1 MAAAGPTGRGGR
13 APAVV
18 ALRLA
23 LLLGAARGCAWA
35 AVYFQEQFLDG
46 ANWQKRWVNSEHK
59 PDLGKF
65 KLTAGK
71 FYGDPVRDKGLQTS
85 ENSKFYAISSRFKPF
100 SNKGKTLVIQY
111 TVKHEQ
117 KIDCGGGYVKIFSSN
132 LDQKNLSGDSPYYI
146 MFGPDICGSETKKV
160 HVILNY
166 KNKPHPIKKPIRC
179 KVDGYTHLYT
189 LIIRPDQTYEVKID
203 NEVVAS
209 GNLEDDLDF
218 LPPRKIKDPTVR
230 KPPDWDDRIQI
241 DDPNDIMPEDWD
253 EPEYIMDTS
262 AEKPE
267 DWDDAVNGGWHYPM
281 VKNPLYRG
289 EWKPRQIDNPNYRG
303 VWPHPQIDN
312 PNYSPDFSIYSYEN
326 ISIIGLDIWQVRAGT
341 IFDNFLITDDEVYA
355 EDFGDETWGETK
367 FSTGNPLYETYYKQV
382 DPTYTG
388 RVGASEA
395 ALFLKKSG
403 LSDIILG
410 KIWDLADPE
419 GKGYLDKQGFYVA
432 LRLVACAQNG
442 HDVNLSSLNL
452 TVPPPKFH
460 DTSSPLLITPPS
472 TEAHWAVRV
481 EEKAKFDGIFES
493 LLPVNGLLSGDKV
506 KPVLMNSKL
515 PLDILGRV
523 WDLSDIDKDGHLDKD
538 EFAVAMHLVYRA
550 LEKEPVPSL
559 LPPSLIP
566 PSKRKKT
573 PVFPGAVPVL
583 PASPPP
589 KDSLRSTPSHG
600 SVNSLNSTGSLSPKH
615 NIKQAQPCVNWV
627 VPTSEKVRY
636 DEIFLKTDTDMDG
649 FVSGQEVKDIFMHSG
664 LSQNLLAHIWALAD
678 TRQMGKLS
686 KDQFALA
693 MYLIQQKVSKGIDP
707 PQVLSPDMIP
717 PTERNTPIQDSSSSV
732 GSGEFTGV
740 KELDDISQ
748 EIAQLQREKYSLE
761 QDIREKEE
769 SIRQKTN
776 EVQELQND
784 LDRETSNLQEL
795 EAQKQDAQDRLDE
808 MDQQKAKLKD
818 MLNDVRQKCQEETQ
832 VISSL
837 KMQIQSQE
845 SDLKLQEDDL
855 NRAKAELNR
864 LQQEETQLEQSIQ
877 AGKVQL
883 ETIIKS
889 LKSTQEEINQA
900 RSKLSQLQESHQE
913 VNKSIEEYNETLNGI
928 HGGSLTNLA
937 DISEGLGQTER
948 SNYGAMDDPFKNK
961 ALMFTNNTQELHTDP
976 FQSEDPFKSDPFKGA
991 DPFKGSDPFQHDPF
1005 AEQPPAPADPFG
1017 GDPFKESDPFRSSA
1031 PEDFFKKQVKSDPF
1045 TSDPFT
1051 KPPALPSKPDPFES
1065 SDPFTSSSISSKGP
1079 DPFGTLDPFGSGA
1092 FSSGEGFADFSQMSK
1107 SVASDPFAS
1116 SFGGMG
1122 FSDDPF
1128 KSKSDTP
1135 ALPPKKN
1142 VPPRPKPPSGKSTPV
1157 SHLGSSDFPKP
1168 HDPFQPFGADSS
1180 DPFQSKKGF
1189 GDPFSGKDPFAPSS
1203 SSKTSKDS
1211 SLGFADFSSFG
1222 NEEQQLAWA
1231 KRESEKA
1238 EQERLARLRRQEQED
1253 LELAIALSKADM
1265 PNS

>member
-1 MAAAGPTGRGGR
+1 MYCCRRNFIAFKHIT
-13 APAVV
+13 
-18 ALRLA
+18 L
-23 LLLGAARGCAWA
+23 
-35 AVYFQEQFLDG
+35 
-46 ANWQKRWVNSEHK
+46 NS
-59 PDLGKF
+59 
-65 KLTAGK
+65 
-71 FYGDPVRDKGLQTS
+71 
-85 ENSKFYAISSRFKPF
+85 
-100 SNKGKTLVIQY
+100 
-111 TVKHEQ
+111 
-117 KIDCGGGYVKIFSSN
+117 C
-132 LDQKNLSGDSPYYI
+132 
-146 MFGPDICGSETKKV
+146 
-160 HVILNY
+160 
-166 KNKPHPIKKPIRC
+166 
-179 KVDGYTHLYT
+179 HLCQ
-189 LIIRPDQTYEVKID
+189 L
-203 NEVVAS
+203 
-209 GNLEDDLDF
+209 
-218 LPPRKIKDPTVR
+218 
-230 KPPDWDDRIQI
+230 
-241 DDPNDIMPEDWD
+241 
-253 EPEYIMDTS
+253 
-262 AEKPE
+262 
-267 DWDDAVNGGWHYPM
+267 
-281 VKNPLYRG
+281 
-289 EWKPRQIDNPNYRG
+289 
-303 VWPHPQIDN
+303 
-312 PNYSPDFSIYSYEN
+312 
-326 ISIIGLDIWQVRAGT
+326 
-341 IFDNFLITDDEVYA
+341 
-355 EDFGDETWGETK
+355 
-367 FSTGNPLYETYYKQV
+367 STGNPLYETYYKQV
-382 DPTYTG
+382 DPAYTG

-460 DTSSPLLITPPS
+460 DTSSPLLMTPPA

-550 LEKEPVPSL
+550 LEKEPVPSV

-615 NIKQAQPCVNWV
+615 SIKQPQPSVNWV
-627 VPTSEKVRY
+627 VPLSDKVRY
-636 DEIFLKTDTDMDG
+636 DDIFLKTDMDMDG

-664 LSQNLLAHIWALAD
+664 LSQSLLAHIWALAD

-717 PTERNTPIQDSSSSV
+717 PSERNTPIQDSSSSV

-818 MLNDVRQKCQEETQ
+818 MLSDVRQKCQEETQ

-845 SDLKLQEDDL
+845 SDLKSQEDDL

-913 VNKSIEEYNETLNGI
+913 VNKSIEQYNEALNGI

-937 DISEGLGQTER
+937 DISEGLAQTER
-948 SNYGAMDDPFKNK
+948 SNYAAMDDPFKNK

-991 DPFKGSDPFQHDPF
+991 DPFKGN
-1005 AEQPPAPADPFG
+1005 PFG
-1017 GDPFKESDPFRSSA
+1017 GDPFKESDPFHTSA

-1092 FSSGEGFADFSQMSK
+1092 FSSSEGFADFSQMSK
-1107 SVASDPFAS
+1107 SVASDPFTS
-1116 SFGGMG
+1116 SFGGVG

-1231 KRESEKA
+1231 KRESEKT

-1265 PNS
+1265 PSS

>member
-1 MAAAGPTGRGGR
+1 M
-13 APAVV
+13 
-18 ALRLA
+18 
-23 LLLGAARGCAWA
+23 
-35 AVYFQEQFLDG
+35 
-46 ANWQKRWVNSEHK
+46 
-59 PDLGKF
+59 
-65 KLTAGK
+65 
-71 FYGDPVRDKGLQTS
+71 QTS
-85 ENSKFYAISSRFKPF
+85 VF
-100 SNKGKTLVIQY
+100 
-111 TVKHEQ
+111 
-117 KIDCGGGYVKIFSSN
+117 
-132 LDQKNLSGDSPYYI
+132 
-146 MFGPDICGSETKKV
+146 
-160 HVILNY
+160 
-166 KNKPHPIKKPIRC
+166 
-179 KVDGYTHLYT
+179 
-189 LIIRPDQTYEVKID
+189 
-203 NEVVAS
+203 
-209 GNLEDDLDF
+209 
-218 LPPRKIKDPTVR
+218 
-230 KPPDWDDRIQI
+230 
-241 DDPNDIMPEDWD
+241 
-253 EPEYIMDTS
+253 
-262 AEKPE
+262 
-267 DWDDAVNGGWHYPM
+267 
-281 VKNPLYRG
+281 
-289 EWKPRQIDNPNYRG
+289 
-303 VWPHPQIDN
+303 
-312 PNYSPDFSIYSYEN
+312 
-326 ISIIGLDIWQVRAGT
+326 
-341 IFDNFLITDDEVYA
+341 
-355 EDFGDETWGETK
+355 
-367 FSTGNPLYETYYKQV
+367 QV

-442 HDVNLSSLNL
+442 HEVNLSSLNL

-472 TEAHWAVRV
+472 TETHWAVRV

-615 NIKQAQPCVNWV
+615 SIKQTQPSVNWV
-627 VPTSEKVRY
+627 VPMSEKVRY
-636 DEIFLKTDTDMDG
+636 DDIFLKTDTDMDG

-678 TRQMGKLS
+678 TRQIGKLS

-717 PTERNTPIQDSSSSV
+717 PTERTTPIQDSSSSV

-761 QDIREKEE
+761 QDIREKED

-845 SDLKLQEDDL
+845 SDLKSQEDDL

-913 VNKSIEEYNETLNGI
+913 VSKSIEEYNEALNGVN
-928 HGGSLTNLA
+928 GGSLTNLA

-948 SNYGAMDDPFKNK
+948 SNYGAMDDPFKSK

-991 DPFKGSDPFQHDPF
+991 DPFKGN
-1005 AEQPPAPADPFG
+1005 PFG

-1051 KPPALPSKPDPFES
+1051 KPSTLPSKPDPFES
-1065 SDPFTSSSISSKGP
+1065 SDPFTSSSVSSKGP

-1107 SVASDPFAS
+1107 SVASDPFTS

-1265 PNS
+1265 PSS

>member
-1 MAAAGPTGRGGR
+1 QFSAG
-13 APAVV
+13 
-18 ALRLA
+18 
-23 LLLGAARGCAWA
+23 
-35 AVYFQEQFLDG
+35 
-46 ANWQKRWVNSEHK
+46 
-59 PDLGKF
+59 
-65 KLTAGK
+65 
-71 FYGDPVRDKGLQTS
+71 
-85 ENSKFYAISSRFKPF
+85 I
-100 SNKGKTLVIQY
+100 
-111 TVKHEQ
+111 
-117 KIDCGGGYVKIFSSN
+117 
-132 LDQKNLSGDSPYYI
+132 
-146 MFGPDICGSETKKV
+146 
-160 HVILNY
+160 
-166 KNKPHPIKKPIRC
+166 
-179 KVDGYTHLYT
+179 
-189 LIIRPDQTYEVKID
+189 
-203 NEVVAS
+203 
-209 GNLEDDLDF
+209 
-218 LPPRKIKDPTVR
+218 
-230 KPPDWDDRIQI
+230 
-241 DDPNDIMPEDWD
+241 
-253 EPEYIMDTS
+253 
-262 AEKPE
+262 
-267 DWDDAVNGGWHYPM
+267 
-281 VKNPLYRG
+281 
-289 EWKPRQIDNPNYRG
+289 
-303 VWPHPQIDN
+303 
-312 PNYSPDFSIYSYEN
+312 
-326 ISIIGLDIWQVRAGT
+326 
-341 IFDNFLITDDEVYA
+341 
-355 EDFGDETWGETK
+355 
-367 FSTGNPLYETYYKQV
+367 PLYETYYKQV

-442 HDVNLSSLNL
+442 HEVNLSSLNL

-472 TEAHWAVRV
+472 TETHWAVRV

-615 NIKQAQPCVNWV
+615 SIKQAQPSVNWV
-627 VPTSEKVRY
+627 VPMSEKVRY
-636 DEIFLKTDTDMDG
+636 DDIFLKTDTDMDG

-678 TRQMGKLS
+678 TRQIGKLS

-761 QDIREKEE
+761 QDIREKED

-845 SDLKLQEDDL
+845 SDLKSQEDDL

-913 VNKSIEEYNETLNGI
+913 VSKSIEEYNEALNGVN
-928 HGGSLTNLA
+928 GGSLTNLA

-948 SNYGAMDDPFKNK
+948 SNYGAMDDPFKSK

-991 DPFKGSDPFQHDPF
+991 DPFKGDPFQHDPF
-1005 AEQPPAPADPFG
+1005 AEQPPAPA

-1051 KPPALPSKPDPFES
+1051 KPSTLPSKPDPFES
-1065 SDPFTSSSISSKGP
+1065 SDPFTSSSVSSKGP
-1079 DPFGTLDPFGSGA
+1079 
-1092 FSSGEGFADFSQMSK
+1092 
-1107 SVASDPFAS
+1107 
-1116 SFGGMG
+1116 
-1122 FSDDPF
+1122 
-1128 KSKSDTP
+1128 
-1135 ALPPKKN
+1135 
-1142 VPPRPKPPSGKSTPV
+1142 GKSTPV

-1265 PNS
+1265 PSS

>member
-1 MAAAGPTGRGGR
+1 MAALIP
-13 APAVV
+13 
-18 ALRLA
+18 
-23 LLLGAARGCAWA
+23 
-35 AVYFQEQFLDG
+35 
-46 ANWQKRWVNSEHK
+46 
-59 PDLGKF
+59 
-65 KLTAGK
+65 
-71 FYGDPVRDKGLQTS
+71 
-85 ENSKFYAISSRFKPF
+85 
-100 SNKGKTLVIQY
+100 
-111 TVKHEQ
+111 
-117 KIDCGGGYVKIFSSN
+117 
-132 LDQKNLSGDSPYYI
+132 LS
-146 MFGPDICGSETKKV
+146 
-160 HVILNY
+160 
-166 KNKPHPIKKPIRC
+166 
-179 KVDGYTHLYT
+179 
-189 LIIRPDQTYEVKID
+189 Q
-203 NEVVAS
+203 
-209 GNLEDDLDF
+209 
-218 LPPRKIKDPTVR
+218 
-230 KPPDWDDRIQI
+230 Q
-241 DDPNDIMPEDWD
+241 
-253 EPEYIMDTS
+253 
-262 AEKPE
+262 
-267 DWDDAVNGGWHYPM
+267 
-281 VKNPLYRG
+281 
-289 EWKPRQIDNPNYRG
+289 
-303 VWPHPQIDN
+303 
-312 PNYSPDFSIYSYEN
+312 
-326 ISIIGLDIWQVRAGT
+326 
-341 IFDNFLITDDEVYA
+341 
-355 EDFGDETWGETK
+355 

-382 DPTYTG
+382 DPAYTG

-472 TEAHWAVRV
+472 TETHWAVRV

-615 NIKQAQPCVNWV
+615 SIKQTQPSVNWV
-627 VPTSEKVRY
+627 VPMSEKVRY

-717 PTERNTPIQDSSSSV
+717 PTERNTPIQTLSGYLTPVGTEISALTEMRRDSSSSV

-900 RSKLSQLQESHQE
+900 RSKLSQLQDSHQE
-913 VNKSIEEYNETLNGI
+913 VNKSIEEYNEALNGI

-961 ALMFTNNTQELHTDP
+961 ALMFTNNTQELHADP

-1005 AEQPPAPADPFG
+1005 AEQPPAPA
-1017 GDPFKESDPFRSSA
+1017 
-1031 PEDFFKKQVKSDPF
+1031 
-1045 TSDPFT
+1045 
-1051 KPPALPSKPDPFES
+1051 
-1065 SDPFTSSSISSKGP
+1065 